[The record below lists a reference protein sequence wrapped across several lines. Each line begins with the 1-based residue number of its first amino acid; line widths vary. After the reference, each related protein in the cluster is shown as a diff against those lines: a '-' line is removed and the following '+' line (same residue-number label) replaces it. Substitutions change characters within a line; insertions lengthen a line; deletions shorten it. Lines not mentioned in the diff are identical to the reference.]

1 MAQNFIF
8 KLSIVNYSYSLQLFI
23 YTKSS
28 IVVDKF
34 RKTSY
39 LSSENSN
46 LHEKKE
52 IMKLICTRRS
62 DHYGCIAFNGALLI
76 YGSGSETSYFVVRPT
91 ECSTAHTSNYILTV
105 HKGNIITE
113 E

>member
-1 MAQNFIF
+1 MARNFIF
-8 KLSIVNYSYSLQLFI
+8 KFPIVIYSYSLQLFI
-23 YTKSS
+23 STKSS

-52 IMKLICTRRS
+52 IMKLRCTRRS
-62 DHYGCIAFNGALLI
+62 DHYGFIAFNGALLT
-76 YGSGSETSYFVVRPT
+76 YGNGFEPSYFVVRPT
-91 ECSTAHTSNYILTV
+91 Q
-105 HKGNIITE
+105 
-113 E
+113 